1 MCFMKVILIVTL
13 ALKILQPM
21 LLDLGGARVG
31 VLSRLFE
38 DREGG
43 RQGKVPCTQSSKNMK
58 MHL

>member
-38 DREGG
+38 DRE
-43 RQGKVPCTQSSKNMK
+43 
-58 MHL
+58 